1 MRQIRQSTWT
11 EDGNLL
17 LTGPLSPMSSR
28 QARGTTAL
36 GGARWMLL
44 VVVAWA
50 CLGGCGT
57 KNLGIGSAQMMPER
71 AIEEW
76 LVDAPFDRVWQIAS
90 EEAEMNSDRILVSSK
105 QEGLISWCEEVEN
118 WRDLAQGSVTARSLV
133 GVRNP
138 DIIQGMAM
146 TPGRGTAVTT
156 LWIEDLGSKTRL
168 HVERTYYGRESYS
181 GVGHACGDYEK
192 DLYLHI
198 VEALE

>member
-11 EDGNLL
+11 EDGHAV
-17 LTGPLSPMSSR
+17 LTGPPSPMKSC
-28 QARGTTAL
+28 QACGTTAL

-44 VVVAWA
+44 VVVALV

-90 EEAEMNSDRILVSSK
+90 EKAEMNSDRILVSSK
-105 QEGLISWCEEVEN
+105 REGLISWCEEVEN

-138 DIIQGMAM
+138 DMIQGKGMM
-146 TPGRGTAVTT
+146 PGRGTAVTT
-156 LWIEDLGSKTRL
+156 LWIEDIGSKSRL
-168 HVERTYYGRESYS
+168 HVERAYYGRESYP
-181 GVGHACGDYEK
+181 GVGHSCGDYEK
-192 DLYLHI
+192 DLYLRI